1 MTQNFNVLSVSVD
14 KNPLLTK
21 IPGRVFE
28 KLGKHVY
35 GHIYLNVQSNRLTSI
50 EESAFAGIE
59 NKMTVL
65 NLDNNSLTHIPVA
78 IGTLRNL
85 HDLQL
90 TQNPIKSLD
99 ANVLSNIGPS
109 LDYFSLSMGHFSTF
123 PTEMKLLTNLT
134 ELRMKEVRF
143 SVIDRHALSGQ
154 APTLAQLEIW
164 DSILKELPKAL
175 CDLSNLKTII
185 IQHNNMSTLGNFSTE
200 CSLTQVTR
208 IHLWN
213 NTITAIYDK
222 DFSGF
227 TNVEYLDLNQNPIR
241 FISKEAFKHNI
252 NLTHIDLSITH
263 LHLLPTTLTT
273 LPKLNTVIL
282 SGLYN
287 CSCATMYGFKNWGQ
301 TFLVNKSP
309 YLMYG
314 AACYDSYI
322 GVEEYILKQ
331 LPNCVDASS
340 SS

>member
-1 MTQNFNVLSVSVD
+1 M
-14 KNPLLTK
+14 P
-21 IPGRVFE
+21 
-28 KLGKHVY
+28 
-35 GHIYLNVQSNRLTSI
+35 
-50 EESAFAGIE
+50 
-59 NKMTVL
+59 
-65 NLDNNSLTHIPVA
+65 
-78 IGTLRNL
+78 
-85 HDLQL
+85 
-90 TQNPIKSLD
+90 
-99 ANVLSNIGPS
+99 
-109 LDYFSLSMGHFSTF
+109 
-123 PTEMKLLTNLT
+123 
-134 ELRMKEVRF
+134 
-143 SVIDRHALSGQ
+143 
-154 APTLAQLEIW
+154 
-164 DSILKELPKAL
+164 
-175 CDLSNLKTII
+175 
-185 IQHNNMSTLGNFSTE
+185 TLGNFSTD

-227 TNVEYLDLNQNPIR
+227 TNVEYLDLNQNPIG

-252 NLTHIDLSITH
+252 NLTNIDLSITH